1 MGTSLPATDL
11 STTLGRDSRLQGL
24 ANRLQALKP
33 EEGGKEERIAERAEL
48 RQAAQDFEAMFI
60 NLLLREM
67 WPDQEEEGMFGKSTA
82 SEFYRDMFNTELSN
96 EMSRSGQLGLAEML
110 ERQVAGMLGLE
121 EEDDGFIPGK
131 VLGRALPQPVRRGAE
146 RVYQAVEQVA
156 TKAAERFLRPLT
168 EGWISSRFGMRN
180 DPFNGERRHHEGID
194 FAALEG
200 SPVKASADGVVKF
213 SGRQTGYG
221 NLVIIEHTDGYETRY
236 AHNADNH
243 VRKGEVVSKGQV
255 IASVGDSGRATGPH
269 LHFEVRKEGEA
280 VDPIGFLR

>member
-24 ANRLQALKP
+24 ANRLQALKL